1 MCAVGYDDC
10 EGDLLAHVR
19 RMVGPDVPVGI
30 EFDPHAHLSDAML
43 GNADVLIAYKEYPH
57 TDFLARGVELI
68 DLLERCARTGWRPA
82 RAVFDCRMIGR
93 FHTTREP
100 MRGLVADMQAAER
113 RPEIASV
120 SLVRGFPWG
129 DVADMGAQVLVLGDD
144 QRESAALEIGRAH
157 V

>member
-19 RMVGPDVPVGI
+19 RMVGPAVPVGI

-57 TDFLARGVELI
+57 TDFLARGEELI

-93 FHTTREP
+93 FTPPREP
-100 MRGLVADMQAAER
+100 LRGLAA
-113 RPEIASV
+113 
-120 SLVRGFPWG
+120 
-129 DVADMGAQVLVLGDD
+129 AQ
-144 QRESAALEIGRAH
+144 QPATQ
-157 V
+157 

>member
-57 TDFLARGVELI
+57 TDFLARGEELI
-68 DLLERCARTGWRPA
+68 DLLQRCARPGWRPA
-82 RAVFDCRMIGR
+82 GAVFDCRLHRCFTPPPAPPG
-93 FHTTREP
+93 
-100 MRGLVADMQAAER
+100 GLRSNQPTAR
-113 RPEIASV
+113 RP
-120 SLVRGFPWG
+120 
-129 DVADMGAQVLVLGDD
+129 
-144 QRESAALEIGRAH
+144 
-157 V
+157 

>member
-57 TDFLARGVELI
+57 TDFLARGEELI

-93 FHTTREP
+93 FPSSE
-100 MRGLVADMQAAER
+100 ER
-113 RPEIASV
+113 RVGKGVV
-120 SLVRGFPWG
+120 STCRSRWP
-129 DVADMGAQVLVLGDD
+129 
-144 QRESAALEIGRAH
+144 
-157 V
+157 

>member
-57 TDFLARGVELI
+57 TDFLARGEELI
-68 DLLERCARTGWRPA
+68 DLLERCART
-82 RAVFDCRMIGR
+82 
-93 FHTTREP
+93 
-100 MRGLVADMQAAER
+100 ER
-113 RPEIASV
+113 TSVVQGTSV
-120 SLVRGFPWG
+120 SVRVDPGG
-129 DVADMGAQVLVLGDD
+129 C
-144 QRESAALEIGRAH
+144 R
-157 V
+157 